1 MATALPTQCSLA
13 PGHPRLQA
21 PKAPSRGVQTQGQGQ
36 PQTLG
41 QGRLEACQRRGRTWQ
56 RRRVKLQGQ
65 RRVCLWLG
73 TASSRRELQLGDLLQ
88 MDLDLDLQLHP
99 SMEGEGCA
107 QYTTRAIDHSYTEV
121 SLLATQ
127 ATLNI
132 MKEHP
137 PLLGGDLSSTNAP
150 ELVV

>member
-1 MATALPTQCSLA
+1 
-13 PGHPRLQA
+13 
-21 PKAPSRGVQTQGQGQ
+21 
-36 PQTLG
+36 
-41 QGRLEACQRRGRTWQ
+41 
-56 RRRVKLQGQ
+56 
-65 RRVCLWLG
+65 
-73 TASSRRELQLGDLLQ
+73 

-99 SMEGEGCA
+99 SMEGGGCA
-107 QYTTRAIDHSYTEV
+107 QYTARAIDHSYTEGREV